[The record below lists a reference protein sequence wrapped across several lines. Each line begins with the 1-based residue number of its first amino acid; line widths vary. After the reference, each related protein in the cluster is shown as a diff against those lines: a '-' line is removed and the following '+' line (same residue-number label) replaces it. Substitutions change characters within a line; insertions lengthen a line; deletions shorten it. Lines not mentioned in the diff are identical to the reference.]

1 MTGHN
6 DGARA
11 ALDKFLSENALS
23 EETIL
28 YREVLRDALTS
39 TENARVYRLGANTAP
54 SDSVIDVY
62 GHGHLVQAEE
72 VGPGLSF
79 AESARPNWQETMEMR
94 TLRASHAGGA
104 PSIDRVTVEVRL
116 ADILR
121 QGGRIYPV
129 ESVTVERAWYCTLP
143 EGSIAV
149 REAGTLDS

>member
-1 MTGHN
+1 MTAHN
-6 DGARA
+6 HGARA

-28 YREVLRDALTS
+28 YREVLRDALTP
-39 TENARVYRLGANTAP
+39 TDNARVYRLGANAAP

-79 AESARPNWQETMEMR
+79 AESTRPNWQETMEMR
-94 TLRASHAGGA
+94 TLKASHAAGG
-104 PSIDRVTVEVRL
+104 PPIDRVTVEVRL